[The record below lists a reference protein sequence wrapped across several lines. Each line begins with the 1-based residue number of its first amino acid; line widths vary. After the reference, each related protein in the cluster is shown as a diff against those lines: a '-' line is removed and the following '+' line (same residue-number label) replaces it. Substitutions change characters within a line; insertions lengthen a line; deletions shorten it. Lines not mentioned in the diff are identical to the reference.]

1 MIINQVEAHRF
12 FNIHHDRLA
21 LAVHRFLQ
29 IRRYRQCVFAAIGKR
44 NRDPL
49 VTMSFVFI
57 HAADNR
63 HQGLRDFI
71 TLVFVLLL
79 DLLLEYFSQRI
90 RP

>member
-1 MIINQVEAHRF
+1 M
-12 FNIHHDRLA
+12 
-21 LAVHRFLQ
+21 
-29 IRRYRQCVFAAIGKR
+29 FAAIGKR
-44 NRDPL
+44 YRDPL
-49 VTMSFVFI
+49 VTMPFIFI